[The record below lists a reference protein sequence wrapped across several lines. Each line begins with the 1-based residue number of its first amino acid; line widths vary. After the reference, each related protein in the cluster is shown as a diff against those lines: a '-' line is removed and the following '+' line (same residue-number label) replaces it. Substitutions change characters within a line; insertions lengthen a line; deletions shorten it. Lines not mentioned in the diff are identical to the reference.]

1 MRDNRTTFYVSCVLA
16 VLSVFVSTFY
26 VIVYKDA
33 RDFNLI
39 IPILTMLGGI
49 GCAALSFIGLINIG
63 ATVLGLFDFAVMLV
77 FLLINY
83 PVVIDSDIMSGS
95 ITITPAIAN
104 LILVTAS
111 LLVISIASNVLAWQ
125 ENDLF

>member
-63 ATVLGLFDFAVMLV
+63 AIVLGLCDFAGMLV
-77 FLLINY
+77 FLRINY